1 MDTSGWTYD
10 FSKRFFEKAKK
21 DAEDNDIQAIV
32 AMINIYWDGLKDIVD
47 SDKETAIDYMKK
59 AADLGS
65 VEWSYNYG
73 LKIKDKDFNNSLKY
87 LKYAADRGHT
97 DAQYLIY
104 LVSSRTEYKIENDI
118 FYLMDAGMKGSNEA
132 LEEAEEL
139 ASIKKL
145 EGKELHDWMSNFS
158 YDVLTEFDTN
168 ILKAMALDGNVMAM
182 VWLGYIFY
190 EGYSG
195 EKDTKEAIYYWE
207 KAGKI
212 GNLDALEALRLVR
225 KSLGENVEQQRESL
239 KKINE
244 NQVILDEV
252 FKEIDLKE
260 ENIKKNDEVNTPE
273 LIAKLEK
280 DIIEGDVQSM
290 VWLGDIYYKG
300 ADKIQPDINKAFTY
314 WEMAADAGN
323 AMCCTKIAMSYY
335 HGMNVDEDKAKA
347 YKYFK
352 KAASLDEP
360 EALYFLGQEYNEGNL
375 KDTEN
380 SYDMAKS
387 YLDRAA
393 RKGHAQAQIDLS
405 GLMFK
410 DDSATVDDV
419 LFWLAC
425 AYLHKG
431 TKESQQAN
439 NIMQGMVER
448 NIPGGKERIVEKVEE
463 VKNGYPQYLKNSS
476 YMGDKIDEAYKRG
489 LQFDKNQYA
498 VSTENNSSEGCYIA
512 TAVYGSYNCPEVWT
526 LRRFRDFYLRR
537 SNIGN
542 SFVNIYYKIS
552 PKIVE
557 LFGDTKC
564 FNIFNRKILNKF
576 VKYLNSKG
584 YESNPYYDRNARY

>member
-10 FSKRFFEKAKK
+10 FSKKFFEKAKK

-47 SDKETAIDYMKK
+47 SDKAAAIEYMKK

-65 VEWSYNYG
+65 IEWSYNYG
-73 LKIKDKDFNNSLKY
+73 LKIKDKDFSESLKY
-87 LKYAADRGHT
+87 LKYAADRGYT

-118 FYLMDAGMKGSNEA
+118 YYLMDAGMKGSHEA

-145 EGKELHDWMSNFS
+145 EGKELDDWMINFS

-168 ILKAMALDGNVMAM
+168 ILKEMALDGNVMAM

-195 EKDTKEAIYYWE
+195 EKDETEALYYWE

-212 GNLDALEALRLVR
+212 GNFDALQALRLVR
-225 KSLGENVEQQRESL
+225 KALGENDEQQREFL
-239 KKINE
+239 KKINK

-260 ENIKKNDEVNTPE
+260 ENIKKNDEVNVPE

-300 ADKIQPDINKAFTY
+300 ADKIQPDVNQAFKY

-380 SYDMAKS
+380 SYEMAKS

-405 GLMFK
+405 ELMFK

-439 NIMQGMVER
+439 KIMQGMVER
-448 NIPGGKERIVEKVEE
+448 NIPGGKERIIEKVEE
-463 VKNGYPQYLKNSS
+463 VKNGYSQYLKNSS
-476 YMGDKIDEAYKRG
+476 YMGDKINEAYKRG

-512 TAVYGSYNCPEVWT
+512 TSVYGSYDCPEVWT

-537 SNIGN
+537 SCFGKGI
-542 SFVNIYYKIS
+542 VKLYYRIS
-552 PKIVE
+552 PSIVRM
-557 LFGDTKC
+557 FGKTRS
-564 FNIFNRKILNKF
+564 FNLLNRMILDRLVNRLNKIGY
-576 VKYLNSKG
+576 KDTYYL
-584 YESNPYYDRNARY
+584 DRFK